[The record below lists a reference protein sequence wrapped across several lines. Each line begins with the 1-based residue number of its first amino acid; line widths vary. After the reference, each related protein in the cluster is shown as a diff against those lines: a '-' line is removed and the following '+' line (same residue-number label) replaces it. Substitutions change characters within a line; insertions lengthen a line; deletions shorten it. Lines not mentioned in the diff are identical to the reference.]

1 MLFLD
6 ILPNDDETNEQRN
19 RSTGTG
25 SGAIARYVRAQK
37 STSEEGSSRTNA
49 FSQGLL
55 LLPNNTTSIFKKKV
69 SVVLV
74 SIQKKNRGITL
85 RPISLRSLFSENEQ

>member
-1 MLFLD
+1 MIFSKNRSKTAAFKKKVSVVLFLD

-49 FSQGLL
+49 FSQGLG
-55 LLPNNTTSIFKKKV
+55 LPKIIRVFSKKKV

-74 SIQKKNRGITL
+74 
-85 RPISLRSLFSENEQ
+85 

>member
-37 STSEEGSSRTNA
+37 STSEEGSSTNA
-49 FSQGLL
+49 FSQGLV
-55 LLPNNTTSIFKKKV
+55 LPNNTSIFKKK
-69 SVVLV
+69 SVRCVGLDT
-74 SIQKKNRGITL
+74 KKNRGITL
-85 RPISLRSLFSENEQ
+85 RPISLRSLFSENEH

>member
-1 MLFLD
+1 VSVVLFLD

-49 FSQGLL
+49 FSQGLV
-55 LLPNNTTSIFKKKV
+55 LPKIIRVFSKKKCP
-69 SVVLV
+69 LCWFRY
-74 SIQKKNRGITL
+74 KKK
-85 RPISLRSLFSENEQ
+85 